1 MSPLDLMMSMCGYG
15 NMKYAWLLVGI
26 LFTACRTKID
36 VSPGQTDTGLVDL
49 DQDGFSTVEDCDD
62 FDASVYPG
70 STEYCDGI
78 DNNCNGE
85 VDEGVNTLYYRDLD
99 GDGFGDDSETLTA
112 CNAPSDYIIVGNDCD
127 DSNAQSFPG
136 AEELCDERDNDCDG
150 EIDEG
155 LLDGLFLD
163 LDGDGYGDPSEP
175 INNCGDDLTRYA
187 NNQLDCDDYNPEV
200 NFNAVEICDGIDNDC
215 DGAVDEPGSGTQLWY
230 ADADGD
236 GYGDPAVTTYACE
249 RPAGYKANADDC
261 DDTNYEQHPFA
272 DELCNLQ
279 DDDCDGFI
287 DEDPID
293 PNTFYLD
300 ADSDGFGDSGFTT
313 ISCTQPI
320 GYVANDLDCNDTTS
334 AISPNAPEICNQ
346 TDNNCNGVLD
356 DNAIGAAMYYAD
368 LDGDTFGDPNS
379 VVNSC
384 SAVSGHVLNA
394 LDCDDADANQNPLS
408 VEVCNFEDDNCNGGV
423 DESAV
428 DALVWYVDVDSDGYG
443 SLDTWTTSC
452 TQPTGYVGNVLDCN
466 DSDSTHNPDT
476 PEVCN
481 GLDDNCNNQIDEGVT
496 LYSWYFDADSDGFGD
511 PWVVVDACAQPA
523 GMISDNTDC
532 DDTNASINPDA
543 DELCFDGVDNNCDG
557 TFDDETAIDA
567 YGGYLDLDG
576 DGYGGGDWE
585 SSCDDIYYSQNEDC
599 DDTDSTISPDAI
611 EVCDGI
617 DNDCDGNADAAGLCP
632 CFFDTNNGNNYLF
645 CSYNRTWSVAKGECA
660 QVGYHLVTIDDAAE
674 NTWLD
679 GRIDSYST
687 ARWWTGYNDV
697 TVEGYWDWDGPYS
710 SYTNWEPNEPSNSGG
725 YEDCAA
731 LNQFGPGGTWNDVHC
746 NTSLYFVCEAN
757 P

>member
-1 MSPLDLMMSMCGYG
+1 MNRLGLMMSMFGCVK
-15 NMKYAWLLVGI
+15 MKYMWLLVGI
-26 LFTACRTKID
+26 LFTACRSKID

-49 DQDGFSTVEDCDD
+49 DQDGFSTAEDCDD

-85 VDEGVNTLYYRDLD
+85 VDEGVSTLYYRDLD
-99 GDGFGDDSETLTA
+99 GDGFGDDSETLMA
-112 CNAPSDYIIVGNDCD
+112 CNAPSDYIIVGKDCD
-127 DSNAQSFPG
+127 DSNAESFPG

-150 EIDEG
+150 EIDED

-300 ADSDGFGDSGFTT
+300 ADSDGFGDAGFTT

-428 DALVWYVDVDSDGYG
+428 DSLVWYVDADSDGYG

-466 DSDSTHNPDT
+466 DADSNHNPDT
-476 PEVCN
+476 AEVCN

-567 YGGYLDLDG
+567 YSGYLDLDG

-599 DDTDSTISPDAI
+599 DDTDSAISPDAI

-645 CSYNRTWSVAKGECA
+645 CNYNRTWSVAKGECA

-710 SYTNWEPNEPSNSGG
+710 SYTNWAPNEPNNSGG
-725 YEDCAA
+725 YEDCAV
-731 LNQFGPGGTWNDVHC
+731 LNQLGPGGAWNDIHC